1 MGCPYS
7 RDLKN
12 NLEVLYRYEPNRYK
26 ASMYYLKDVYI
37 AQNIRLPFDEKY
49 ENERKEKW
57 LEDGGYFDIRLEMIK
72 KYRPEKIK
80 PSYTDKNK
88 FK

>member
-1 MGCPYS
+1 M
-7 RDLKN
+7 K
-12 NLEVLYRYEPNRYK
+12 
-26 ASMYYLKDVYI
+26 
-37 AQNIRLPFDEKY
+37 LPFDEEY
-49 ENERKEKW
+49 EKKRKEKW